1 MLPSYDAFKL
11 KYARI
16 IRNVIALLK
25 PKHFACFTVGNCR
38 NHKTGEMYD
47 VHTDTNIALREAGM
61 MTYNQ
66 LVLETALGNA
76 PQRAS
81 HTMKASSK
89 VTPVHQNVVVFNKG
103 KKFDKAIAEQIGV
116 RACDLDGQ

>member
-1 MLPSYDAFKL
+1 MEPEDPVEDHLETSAMETYSACGE
-11 KYARI
+11 Y
-16 IRNVIALLK
+16 
-25 PKHFACFTVGNCR
+25 FAGNPFR
-38 NHKTGEMYD
+38 SR
-47 VHTDTNIALREAGM
+47 V
-61 MTYNQ
+61 
-66 LVLETALGNA
+66 TALGNA

-81 HTMKASSK
+81 NAMKASSK